1 MVELPDGTRLLHA
14 IKPGEK
20 LPMQFGRE
28 VSAKLCLEILPGREG
43 WKLWPKE
50 SAGTVMTGRFRLAK
64 LLRNFAINDAPR
76 EGPHN

>member
-28 VSAKLCLEILPGREG
+28 VRLKCA
-43 WKLWPKE
+43 W
-50 SAGTVMTGRFRLAK
+50 VFRWWEK
-64 LLRNFAINDAPR
+64 VGKSVEERCWGYNDMAISV
-76 EGPHN
+76 G

>member
-28 VSAKLCLEILPGREG
+28 VSANLCMETLPRREG
-43 WKLWPKE
+43 WKLSERKCWDRDD
-50 SAGTVMTGRFRLAK
+50 M
-64 LLRNFAINDAPR
+64 AISV
-76 EGPHN
+76 G